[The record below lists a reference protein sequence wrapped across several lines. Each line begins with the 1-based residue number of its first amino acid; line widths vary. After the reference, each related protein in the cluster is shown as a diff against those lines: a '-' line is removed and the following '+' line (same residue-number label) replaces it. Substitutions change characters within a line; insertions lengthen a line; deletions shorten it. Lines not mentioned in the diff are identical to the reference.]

1 MDWDKLEKIL
11 LFELQYSG
19 FSQFRIDQI
28 MSLKGQFRGDS
39 YEKFWQ
45 DKLIEIRKA
54 AVTEYNNFR
63 KRYLGEFD
71 LSGIPNSRIVNRALN
86 YIVKRLSIGA
96 DRNKGLNA
104 ASWRAGMLYFE
115 WAKLAIG
122 EGFICKPS
130 EADPLI
136 SIAALTLHDLTEQ
149 LDDDEHSRAMNIGVT
164 ELYAHLLRIRLER
177 EDFNS
182 VKDAFRIAKEFLLND
197 IFQSKSKLKYNL
209 LNHPKYG
216 PQAPLEIKEE
226 FQRLDD
232 TAQIM
237 GLELDQLKDTLEDWE
252 GSPQNRLE
260 SIAEAIG
267 TLQETHGRDIVFK
280 HKYQWIGIYE
290 VMCEHHLLLDNEKST
305 FCRICNSPD
314 DPNYFLPEDEYEL
327 PNAYIPGKSGEKG
340 STWDH
345 LVAHGKE
352 PRQRKNI
359 DKTKREFELL
369 LKEHGVI

>member
-1 MDWDKLEKIL
+1 MDWDIEEKIL
-11 LFELQYSG
+11 LFDLQYSG

-28 MSLKGQFRGDS
+28 MSLKGQYRGDS
-39 YEKFWQ
+39 YEKYWH

-71 LSGIPNSRIVNRALN
+71 FSGMPNSWIINRAFS
-86 YIVKRLSIGA
+86 YMVKRLSIGE
-96 DRNKGLNA
+96 DMNKGLNA
-104 ASWRAGMLYFE
+104 ASWRTGMLYFE

-122 EGFICKPS
+122 KGFVCKPS
-130 EADPLI
+130 EAESLI

-149 LDDDEHSRAMNIGVT
+149 LDDDEHSRAMNIGVV
-164 ELYAHLLRIRLER
+164 ELYRHLAEKRFELE
-177 EDFNS
+177 ENNS
-182 VKDAFRIAKEFLLND
+182 VKDAFRIAKEFLND
-197 IFQSKSKLKYNL
+197 LSQSTSKLKDNL

-216 PQAPLEIKEE
+216 PQAPLEIKEV
-226 FQRLDD
+226 QRLEDK
-232 TAQIM
+232 ALIV
-237 GLELDQLKDTLEDWE
+237 GLELDQLKDTVEDWE

-260 SIAEAIG
+260 SIAEAIR

-290 VMCEHHLLLDNEKST
+290 VMCEHHLLPDNEKST
-305 FCRICNSPD
+305 FCRKCNSPD

-359 DKTKREFELL
+359 DSTKREFELL
-369 LKEHGVI
+369 LEEHGVI

>member
-1 MDWDKLEKIL
+1 MDWDIEEKTL

-28 MSLKGQFRGDS
+28 MSLKGQYRGDS
-39 YEKFWQ
+39 YEKYWH

-54 AVTEYNNFR
+54 AVTEYDKSR
-63 KRYLGEFD
+63 KRYLGKFD
-71 LSGIPNSRIVNRALN
+71 FSGIPNSWIINRALS
-86 YIVKRLSIGA
+86 YMVKRLLIGV

-104 ASWRAGMLYFE
+104 ASWRTGMLYFE

-122 EGFICKPS
+122 KGFVCKPS
-130 EADPLI
+130 EAESLI

-164 ELYAHLLRIRLER
+164 ELCRHLAEKRIELE
-177 EDFNS
+177 EINS
-182 VKDAFRIAKEFLLND
+182 VKDAFRIVKEFLND
-197 IFQSKSKLKYNL
+197 FFQSKSKLKYNL

-237 GLELDQLKDTLEDWE
+237 GLELDQLKDTFEDWE
-252 GSPQNRLE
+252 GLPQNRLE
-260 SIAEAIG
+260 SIAEAIR

-290 VMCEHHLLLDNEKST
+290 VMCEHHLLPDNEKST

-359 DKTKREFELL
+359 DSTKREFELL
-369 LKEHGVI
+369 LEEYGVI